1 MARYQTETLARWL
14 RNPGADQYQPITA
27 HAPRI
32 GIHDVPA
39 IAHVRTYLWDL
50 ADYYVQSVQA
60 GVIWL
65 APKSKEQRKADR
77 EFVKAFTENK
87 YGELA

>member
-1 MARYQTETLARWL
+1 MSERTNTLDSWL
-14 RNPGADQYQPITA
+14 KMPGADQYRAITA

-39 IAHVRTYLWDL
+39 MWPVRTYLWDL
-50 ADYYVQSVQA
+50 SDYRVESVQA

-65 APKSKEQRKADR
+65 SPR
-77 EFVKAFTENK
+77 
-87 YGELA
+87 